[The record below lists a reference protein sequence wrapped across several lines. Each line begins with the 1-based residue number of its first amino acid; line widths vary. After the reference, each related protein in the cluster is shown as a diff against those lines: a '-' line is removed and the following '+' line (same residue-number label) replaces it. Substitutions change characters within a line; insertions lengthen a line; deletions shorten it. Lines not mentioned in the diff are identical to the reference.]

1 MDGDRLTS
9 WEMRVTCDA
18 LSWVEVV
25 KASNTMVEMTV
36 PPSCCGSSL
45 GTKGGLTLTLRVR
58 GDGGAGAKE
67 GDPALWSMEEEDTEV
82 GDESVPTGREIAWI
96 PSRWRRFISQNTA
109 RTSGDSLLAIMV
121 IFWHEGLCL

>member
-1 MDGDRLTS
+1 M
-9 WEMRVTCDA
+9 
-18 LSWVEVV
+18 
-25 KASNTMVEMTV
+25 
-36 PPSCCGSSL
+36 
-45 GTKGGLTLTLRVR
+45 R

-109 RTSGDSLLAIMV
+109 RTSGDSLLADVKVGGRTESTQIDT
-121 IFWHEGLCL
+121 